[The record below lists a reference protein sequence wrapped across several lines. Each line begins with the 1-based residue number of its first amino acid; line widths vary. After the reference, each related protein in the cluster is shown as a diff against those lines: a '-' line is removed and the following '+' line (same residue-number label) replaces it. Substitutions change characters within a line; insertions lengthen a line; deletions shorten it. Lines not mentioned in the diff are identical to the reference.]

1 MPKVS
6 VKETEA
12 PTEIIADSIVSI
24 SEGIRKLR
32 SGRLNDRSIVILIHH
47 VCGIGQ
53 REIRSV
59 LDAMETLES
68 NYLKKRAS

>member
-32 SGRLNDRSIVILIHH
+32 SGRLNDRAIVILIHH